1 MASVQSELDR
11 ACATRSCDI
20 INDAV
25 SGAESEAS
33 SNLMMIIA
41 IISIIVIL
49 GLLIGL
55 FVTRG
60 GSNQMVG
67 GEVDWSQAVPS
78 MDAQANSMYG
88 GTDAL
93 FQQSYAQLLRHISNN
108 PLCRNNKPILNK
120 STLNRLK

>member
-1 MASVQSELDR
+1 
-11 ACATRSCDI
+11 
-20 INDAV
+20 
-25 SGAESEAS
+25 
-33 SNLMMIIA
+33 MMIIA
-41 IISIIVIL
+41 IISIVPSSDAV
-49 GLLIGL
+49 GL

-88 GTDAL
+88 GTDVL
-93 FQQSYAQLLRHISNN
+93 FQQSYANCSDTSATTHCAATTSL
-108 PLCRNNKPILNK
+108 ILNK